1 MSRKNGVQVFVIG
14 LLLLIA
20 GAVFFLYWGR
30 QKEIWFCD
38 EIYTYESANGFEQ
51 NWPAEN
57 IDQWMT
63 GRDVEAFFSA
73 DSENLSLN
81 DISVR
86 LYCDHVPLYFWI
98 FRVVSFY
105 LFHGSGSMWIGLSIN
120 LVFYLAIL
128 GLVYG
133 TFYKLTHSAC
143 AAAIVTLLTCVT
155 NRLLME
161 QATML
166 RMYLMMLLLELL
178 LLLQAAGVLRDAG
191 KGKLS
196 PGTFAG
202 LFLVSLAGL
211 LTHYHFWI
219 FYAVTAAL
227 FCLWLLI
234 QAIRKKSGKFF
245 RQPEVKCVLAW
256 LGNFAAA
263 LLVTVLLFPYCKWN
277 LNRGK
282 GEMALHSV
290 FVFSAEKIQ
299 HILWGYRRL
308 SVAVFGE
315 KIPVILGLVVMFGCI
330 VGGAVL
336 LYRQKETFKLT
347 CLLLA
352 VLVAQAY
359 QLAVCFTLPD
369 VEEERYI
376 WGSITIMMLC
386 MAWGAILLLQRLAA
400 AVRKENSAARKGI
413 KTGIAAVLAL
423 GILVG
428 EMQLFDHGNGVA
440 YLSYPGKDVDVLREY
455 REIPWVVYGPTV
467 GVYSYY
473 DWLIPEKI
481 CFVTMDQT
489 QEDAETLA
497 GLAADES
504 FILYI
509 YADYCTDA
517 LKFIEQET
525 GKQFEGEYLFN
536 STNLSVYLV
545 NTVN

>member
-1 MSRKNGVQVFVIG
+1 MSQKNRVQVFVIG

-20 GAVFFLYWGR
+20 GTIFFLYWGK

-51 NWPAEN
+51 DWPATD
-57 IDQWMT
+57 IDRWMT

-73 DSENLSLN
+73 DSEKLSLN

-105 LFHGSGSMWIGLSIN
+105 FFHGSGSVWIGLSIN

-133 TFYKLTHSAC
+133 SFCKLTANPYT
-143 AAAIVTLLTCVT
+143 AGIVTFLTCIT
-155 NRLLME
+155 NRLVME

-166 RMYLMMLLLELL
+166 RMYLMLLLLELL
-178 LLLQAAGVLRDAG
+178 LLFQAVMVLRDAR
-191 KGKLS
+191 KGKLC
-196 PGTFAG
+196 PGTFVG

-211 LTHYHFWI
+211 LTHYHFWL
-219 FYAVTAAL
+219 FYALTAAL
-227 FCLWLLI
+227 FCLWLLLL
-234 QAIRKKSGKFF
+234 AIRRKTGKFF
-245 RQPEVKCVLAW
+245 RQPEVKCILAW
-256 LGNFAAA
+256 VGNFAAS
-263 LLVTVLLFPYCKWN
+263 LLATISLFPYCKWN

-308 SVAVFGE
+308 SIALFGE
-315 KIPVILGLVVMFGCI
+315 KIPVILGLVILFGCI
-330 VGGAVL
+330 VGGAVI

-347 CLLLA
+347 GLLLV

-376 WGSITIMMLC
+376 WGSITIMLLC
-386 MAWGAILLLQRLAA
+386 MTWSAILLLQRFFA
-400 AVRKENSAARKGI
+400 AVRKENGVLGKGI
-413 KTGIAAVLAL
+413 RTGIVAVLTL

-428 EMQLFDHGNGVA
+428 EMKLFDHGNGVA
-440 YLSYPGKDVDVLREY
+440 YLSYPGKDVDILREY
-455 REIPWVVYGPTV
+455 SEIPWVVYGPTV

-481 CFVTMDQT
+481 CFVTVDQT
-489 QEDAETLA
+489 QEDADTLA
-497 GLAADES
+497 GLAGDDS

-509 YADYCTDA
+509 YADYYADA
-517 LKFIEQET
+517 LKFIGQET
-525 GKQFEGEYLFN
+525 GKQFEGQYLFN

-545 NTVN
+545 NAAD